1 MLAMII
7 NENKALNGLEV
18 SFESKPKREVLDTLK
33 SNGFRWH
40 NQKKIWYAKDN
51 EKRRQALSSLQ
62 GEDLAT
68 KKAEPKKAKAV
79 ENKYGVKV
87 GDIFLLS
94 FGYSMVL
101 YDFFQVVS
109 VTESTCRVIE
119 IAVPCVGGGGYTPRF
134 QAELGK
140 TYEAKE
146 RSQWVKDQVKGDL
159 KRIGGSKE
167 NPYISFDNG
176 YYHARP
182 YDGREV
188 EEDHWD

>member
-18 SFESKPKREVLDTLK
+18 SFESKPKKEVLDTLK

-40 NQKKIWYAKDN
+40 HAKKIWYAKDN
-51 EKRRQALSSLQ
+51 TKRRQALSILQ
-62 GEDLAT
+62 GKDLAP
-68 KKAEPKKAKAV
+68 KKAEPKAV

-94 FGYSMVL
+94 YGYSMIL

-109 VTESTCRVIE
+109 VTESTCRVVE
-119 IAVPCVGGGGYTPRF
+119 IAVPCVGGDGWRPVF
-134 QAELGK
+134 KAELGK
-140 TYEAKE
+140 TYNPTE
-146 RSQWVKDQVKGDL
+146 RSNWIKDQVKGDL
-159 KRIGGSKE
+159 KRIGGSNG

-176 YYHARP
+176 YYHAYP
-182 YDGREV
+182 YNGREV